1 MLDKYTCLEKL
12 AAQRTDEIVISSM
25 GVATPWGKLSDGPFD
40 LAHVDTAMGHVADFA
55 YGLAL
60 AQPERRVIAFC
71 GDGSTLMCLGSLVTI
86 AQRPTGN
93 LTLVITENGT
103 YEVTGNQPVPGA
115 GEVDFAAIARGAG
128 LREVYTIED
137 ETDFDAKLPLHFQLP
152 GPAVFV
158 WKIARAEEPVPKP
171 NRPILERAR
180 RLKSALA
187 GTAPLAL
194 S

>member
-12 AAQRTDEIVISSM
+12 AARRNEEVVISSM
-25 GVATPWGKLSDGPFD
+25 SVAMPWERLSDGPFD

-55 YGLAL
+55 YGLAM
-60 AQPERRVIAFC
+60 AQPQRRVIALC
-71 GDGSTLMCLGSLVTI
+71 GDGSTLMCLGTLVTI
-86 AQRPTGN
+86 AQRPTEN

-103 YEVTGNQPVPGA
+103 YEVTGNQPIPGA
-115 GEVDFAAIARGAG
+115 GEVDFAALACAAG
-128 LREVYTIED
+128 LRQVYTIEN
-137 ETDFDAKLPLHFQLP
+137 EADFEDKLPLHFQLP

-158 WKIARAEEPVPKP
+158 WKVARGDEPVPKP

-187 GTAPLAL
+187 GASPID

>member
-1 MLDKYTCLEKL
+1 MLDKYRCLEKL
-12 AAQRTDEIVISSM
+12 AARRTEEVVISSM
-25 GVATPWGKLSDGPFD
+25 GVATPWEKLSDGPFD

-55 YGLAL
+55 YGLAM
-60 AQPERRVIAFC
+60 ARPERRVIALC
-71 GDGSTLMCLGSLVTI
+71 GDGSTLMCLGTLVTI
-86 AQRPTGN
+86 AQRPTAN

-115 GEVDFAAIARGAG
+115 GAVDFAAIARGAG

-137 ETDFDAKLPLHFQLP
+137 ETDFEDKLSLHFELP

-158 WKIARAEEPVPKP
+158 WKVARAEEPVPKP

-180 RLKSALA
+180 RLRSALA
-187 GTAPLAL
+187 GDG
-194 S
+194 